1 MDRYRRGRGLSGSLT
16 RQPGIG
22 WTAGAASVQTIPAGD
37 GYVRFSSQEA
47 NLHKMA
53 GLGHDTDHAYTDI
66 EYAYYLR
73 DDGLVEIFEQGASRG
88 LVGVHTP
95 GDMFQIEVH
104 GQQVR
109 YRKNGRVIHT
119 SAFTPAYPLVLD
131 TSLYHAGATIRE
143 AELVACVSEDDADCL
158 PAEAWQGVRYA
169 EASEQAGVLRLE
181 RVPLSGIGWNAGA
194 SSVEHLDDGAGFLC
208 LYPERTD
215 RHVMAGLGRDDD
227 DPSYTDI
234 DYAVYLRDDGRL
246 EIYEYGASQGFD
258 HLRQRRRDLRPGARG
273 AGPVRQER
281 RGDPHQFDA
290 APASLAFDT
299 SLYSPGAAITGVLV
313 PCAAGDLGCI
323 DEGAWRNVRYTEAS
337 GDALRRISGV
347 GWNAGAASVAV
358 IGEGDG
364 YVAFTTEENHLAKMA
379 GLAHADDDPSYTD
392 IDYAF
397 YMRGDGWLE
406 IFEHGSSRG
415 VVGTYAPGDQLRVE
429 VQGEQV
435 RWRKNGVV
443 LLTRQGAP
451 DYPLALDTSLL
462 QSGATITGAQVRSC
476 GVGDLECMPEGVW
489 RNVYYATADDGLL
502 TRTPGTGWNA
512 GASSQKTLTSDGYV
526 LFGTHELGLAKMA
539 GLDHSDDNQSY
550 TDIDY
555 AFYLR
560 GDGLLEIYE
569 KGHSQGL
576 FGTYDADDLF
586 SVEVS
591 GLQVRYRKNWVL
603 IHTSTTPADYPLALD
618 ASLLQAGATVVHH
631 DVHACGASDEGCIPP
646 EMWKNVRYAAAEDD
660 TLTRVPMTGTAW
672 NAGASS
678 VAAITMGDGFVQFS
692 TDEVNRGK
700 MAGLGRNDDNQ
711 SYTDIDYAFY
721 LRADGLLD
729 IYEHGAHR
737 PRPAPTRPATCSA
750 SRSRTASST
759 TRTTAPWSTPAPRRR
774 CIRSAS
780 TPASCRRARRSPRR
794 SSRAGV
800 YKMQP
805 AARERLARRGPGLT
819 SRRTA
824 TSRGGGS

>member
-1 MDRYRRGRGLSGSLT
+1 MLSFCAIALTLAAVARAEIPPPVTWTDTAEVDASPGSLT

-53 GLGHDTDHAYTDI
+53 GLGHDADRNYTDI

-73 DDGLVEIFEQGASRG
+73 DDGLVEIYEQGSSRG

-119 SAFTPAYPLVLD
+119 SAFTPAYPLALD

-143 AELVACVSEDDADCL
+143 AELVACAFEDDPDCL
-158 PAEAWQGVRYA
+158 PTEAWQGVRYA
-169 EASEQAGVLRLE
+169 EASEWAGALRLE

-194 SSVEHLDDGAGFLC
+194 SSVEHLGDGDGSLC
-208 LYPERTD
+208 LYPEQTNRL
-215 RHVMAGLGRDDD
+215 VMAGLGRDDD

-234 DYAVYLRDDGRL
+234 DYALYLRDDGLL
-246 EIYEYGASQGFD
+246 EIYEHGASQGFLTTYD
-258 HLRQRRRDLRPGARG
+258 SDDELCVQVLAGQVRYVKNGAVIHTSLT
-273 AGPVRQER
+273 P
-281 RGDPHQFDA
+281 P
-290 APASLAFDT
+290 PASLAFDT
-299 SLYSPGAAITGVLV
+299 SLYSPGAAINGVLV
-313 PCAAGDLGCI
+313 PCVAGDLGCI

-337 GDALRRISGV
+337 GDTLRRLSGV

-358 IGEGDG
+358 LGEGDG
-364 YVAFTTEENHLAKMA
+364 YVAFTTEEKHLAKMA
-379 GLAHADDDPSYTD
+379 GLAHADDHQSYTD

-406 IFEHGSSRG
+406 IYEHGHSRS
-415 VVGTYAPGDQLRVE
+415 VVGTYEPGDQLRVE
-429 VQGEQV
+429 VHGEQV

-489 RNVYYATADDGLL
+489 RNVYYATADGGLL
-502 TRTPGTGWNA
+502 TRTPGYGWNA

-539 GLDHSDDNQSY
+539 GLDHSDADQSY

-569 KGHSQGL
+569 KGYSQGL

-591 GLQVRYRKNWVL
+591 DLQVRYRKNWVL

-631 DVHACGASDEGCIPP
+631 DVHACGASDDGCIPP

-692 TDEVNRGK
+692 TDEADRGK

-721 LRADGLLD
+721 LRADGLLEV
-729 IYEHGAHR
+729 YEHGAYRASAGTYEAGDVFRVKVADGVVNYSHNGAVVYTSA
-737 PRPAPTRPATCSA
+737 APPLYPLGLDTSLLQEGATITEALVQS
-750 SRSRTASST
+750 
-759 TRTTAPWSTPAPRRR
+759 W
-774 CIRSAS
+774 
-780 TPASCRRARRSPRR
+780 
-794 SSRAGV
+794 
-800 YKMQP
+800 
-805 AARERLARRGPGLT
+805 GL
-819 SRRTA
+819 
-824 TSRGGGS
+824 